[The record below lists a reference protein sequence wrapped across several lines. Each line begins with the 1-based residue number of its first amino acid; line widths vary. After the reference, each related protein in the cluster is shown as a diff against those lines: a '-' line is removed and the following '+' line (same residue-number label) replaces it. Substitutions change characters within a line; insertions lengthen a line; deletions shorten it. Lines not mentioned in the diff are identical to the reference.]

1 MKIRSRNLLT
11 AILALLCA
19 VTLIFG
25 IAFMLPKSEKINAD
39 AAVAVNRTSYTPTFI
54 GQHFI
59 LSSNA
64 SRQFSD
70 FSTTLNPSL
79 SQINC
84 NNNEFTIT
92 KELDCY
98 SIASYI
104 QFTADIVVPAN
115 TEYKVEYSYT
125 LNLDRLSLVPG
136 TEANCVAEIFYFG
149 NTANGGSDQSTTITY
164 NVLGGS
170 GSTYSS
176 DCISI
181 DYQSNETRTKTLPSI
196 TYSNTTN
203 SDKTFTA
210 YFGYFGG
217 SGRSGG
223 AGNNKI
229 ISATYNLTMDEKVTA
244 EKAVVTV
251 DKNSDVYDANG
262 TNFLFNYDQSK
273 IELKSIDFTDFDG
286 VSSNY
291 YNGSGVSPIN
301 SFGSCSLIGAGVY
314 KFKFDIKN
322 GAVWDTSTNDQM
334 SKIITVT
341 VTRKGLTLPTGSSAQ
356 EYTGG
361 ALTYVLS
368 DFNGGQNISMDGV
381 VSSNGSSVTGAGG
394 SALTDTTDTFEAV
407 KVGRYTVTLGLRD
420 KKNYTW
426 TDGTTAP
433 KSVVFEITEKELLS
447 AGPVSS
453 SLNGIG
459 GAEWGF
465 GDNGVTITVTDDR
478 VSGENI
484 NLLCYYDVAGGTDK
498 SKTLTATTTG
508 NVTTVTMPANIPV
521 GKYTFYVELN
531 GNGGDNANYKLTQ
544 NNSLDFEV
552 TSGKIDPSTYGW
564 IYTKDGAA
572 GATIANGGKVPFA
585 LKSGSAVD
593 GVKYELSIQIP
604 AGHSSVVVDTSKYA
618 GGYQTRSGSSVG
630 KYTTKVAL
638 KSTDPTFKFEVGGVM
653 QSTIDVELNWE
664 IEKGRFDLSGVKWEY
679 SVDGTNFT
687 DYDPSN
693 PPQYNDGNYIT
704 VRVKAASLPMGL
716 NLDALYTGSDEYDVD
731 NYTASISVSDF
742 VYNTANFNAPDT
754 SLLDLNWEIVKK
766 NLYTGFKN
774 VAESYTNGNGTGT
787 IIIKRLNVDPKYDGY
802 ITYKYYD
809 LSTGLAVTLADIK
822 TAADP
827 TNEKKY
833 KVEAYIDSAY
843 ASNYAVDDNGVT
855 PNDSF
860 TTGSKNKLA
869 TATIDGNDG
878 TTPITAEYDGTT
890 HFDSTLIKITGSDS
904 INITD
909 FTVTYYDKDGTE
921 LAAGELPKDAGAYT
935 VYIKLGAQAEKKY
948 ILGTDRFTVVIEAKG
963 IALPTL
969 DEMVFNGQELNFEDY
984 LGGSWNDYKGI
995 IKLDGKLTDRNV
1007 GAGGY
1012 VTTLELT
1019 DGNYKWQYPSKTGV
1033 KHGIAAQSLSVSGD
1047 DKVAVYN
1054 WNISPIIV
1062 DTTNLWNKGAGG
1074 ATLNLPQ
1081 NVKDLIAGGTLEL
1094 GYRYYDGS
1102 GQLLETPELKGGRS
1116 FKVEAVFGGDDAER
1130 NVQFRT
1136 GEATYGAVSKS
1147 IDYTVP
1153 QSGAAAFMNT
1163 VKDFMTGTW
1172 LGLPVWSWFLI
1183 GLALLILLIIIIVV
1197 AAKRRKSKEERE
1209 AKKAAKEEEKARREE
1224 ERRLQQER
1232 LEEERRLQ
1240 REKLEA
1246 EREIAKAKQ
1255 EAELEKIRAQA
1266 QLSGAGIA
1274 SVAAAVPQAVQQP
1287 QPQTVQQTIDNNAL
1301 ARIEA
1306 EIARI
1311 NDKISNQQPAQP
1323 QYINLP
1329 MPQQPQQQYISVPM
1343 QQQMQ
1348 PQMMPVPIQ
1357 QQLPMM
1363 PMGGGHSGEFSDLRA
1378 DVRSMREE
1386 QRSER
1391 EVTALRR
1398 EMELEFAKLRADGM
1412 YGKQTPAQISMP
1424 ANVQGARELTQN
1436 GQPAQDNSAEMMGA
1450 IMAAFVKN
1458 IAANNYAVPVAETV
1472 QEPQEEQKPNVA
1484 STSAS
1489 YPSNAVITTT
1499 TTVDTTKSGKSR
1511 NEQLDDGRL
1520 FDIDGF
1526 YDTFDS
1532 NK

>member
-322 GAVWDTSTNDQM
+322 GAVWDTSTNDQT

-341 VTRKGLTLPTGSSAQ
+341 VTRKGLTLPTASSGQ
-356 EYTGG
+356 EYTGSG
-361 ALTYVLS
+361 LNFALS
-368 DFNGGQNISMDGV
+368 DFNGGQDISMDGV

-465 GDNGVTITVTDDR
+465 GDSGVTVTVTDDR

-498 SKTLTATTTG
+498 SKTLTVTTTG

-544 NNSLDFEV
+544 NNSLNFEV
-552 TSGKIDPSTYGW
+552 TSGKIDPSSYGW

-572 GATIANGGKVPFA
+572 GSVIADGGKVPFA

-593 GVKYELSIQIP
+593 GVKYELSIRIP
-604 AGHSSVVVDTSKYA
+604 SNHASTVVVDTSKYA

-679 SVDGTNFT
+679 SMDGTNFT

-731 NYTASISVSDF
+731 NYTSGISVSDF

-774 VAESYTNGNGTGT
+774 VAESYTNVNGTGT

-843 ASNYAVDDNGVT
+843 ASNYAVDDNGLT

-963 IALPTL
+963 IALPT
-969 DEMVFNGQELNFEDY
+969 
-984 LGGSWNDYKGI
+984 
-995 IKLDGKLTDRNV
+995 
-1007 GAGGY
+1007 
-1012 VTTLELT
+1012 
-1019 DGNYKWQYPSKTGV
+1019 
-1033 KHGIAAQSLSVSGD
+1033 H
-1047 DKVAVYN
+1047 
-1054 WNISPIIV
+1054 
-1062 DTTNLWNKGAGG
+1062 
-1074 ATLNLPQ
+1074 
-1081 NVKDLIAGGTLEL
+1081 
-1094 GYRYYDGS
+1094 
-1102 GQLLETPELKGGRS
+1102 
-1116 FKVEAVFGGDDAER
+1116 
-1130 NVQFRT
+1130 
-1136 GEATYGAVSKS
+1136 
-1147 IDYTVP
+1147 
-1153 QSGAAAFMNT
+1153 
-1163 VKDFMTGTW
+1163 
-1172 LGLPVWSWFLI
+1172 
-1183 GLALLILLIIIIVV
+1183 
-1197 AAKRRKSKEERE
+1197 
-1209 AKKAAKEEEKARREE
+1209 
-1224 ERRLQQER
+1224 
-1232 LEEERRLQ
+1232 
-1240 REKLEA
+1240 
-1246 EREIAKAKQ
+1246 
-1255 EAELEKIRAQA
+1255 
-1266 QLSGAGIA
+1266 
-1274 SVAAAVPQAVQQP
+1274 
-1287 QPQTVQQTIDNNAL
+1287 
-1301 ARIEA
+1301 
-1306 EIARI
+1306 
-1311 NDKISNQQPAQP
+1311 NQ
-1323 QYINLP
+1323 
-1329 MPQQPQQQYISVPM
+1329 M
-1343 QQQMQ
+1343 
-1348 PQMMPVPIQ
+1348 
-1357 QQLPMM
+1357 
-1363 PMGGGHSGEFSDLRA
+1363 
-1378 DVRSMREE
+1378 
-1386 QRSER
+1386 
-1391 EVTALRR
+1391 
-1398 EMELEFAKLRADGM
+1398 
-1412 YGKQTPAQISMP
+1412 
-1424 ANVQGARELTQN
+1424 
-1436 GQPAQDNSAEMMGA
+1436 
-1450 IMAAFVKN
+1450 
-1458 IAANNYAVPVAETV
+1458 
-1472 QEPQEEQKPNVA
+1472 
-1484 STSAS
+1484 
-1489 YPSNAVITTT
+1489 
-1499 TTVDTTKSGKSR
+1499 
-1511 NEQLDDGRL
+1511 
-1520 FDIDGF
+1520 
-1526 YDTFDS
+1526 
-1532 NK
+1532 